1 MLSYIYS
8 WFYSTEESPVY
19 RTEVS
24 PVYTTEYHEFK
35 PIMPFSESD
44 LSNLKNVIPGP
55 ARNMPNIDKCTL
67 EILSKAHIQDILAVK
82 LKKTDVKPKQT
93 YYEPRHPVLREL
105 LLKTPKIQ
113 DAYRFV

>member
-8 WFYSTEESPVY
+8 WFYTTEVTPVY
-19 RTEVS
+19 S
-24 PVYTTEYHEFK
+24 IKYPEFQPK
-35 PIMPFSESD
+35 VPFSETD
-44 LSNLKNVIPGP
+44 LSKVHLHLTNVIPGP
-55 ARNMPNIDKCTL
+55 ARNMPNIDKFSL
-67 EILSKAHIQDILAVK
+67 QVLSKAHIQDILAVK
-82 LKKTDVKPKQT
+82 LKKTDVKPKQN